1 MIKNRKL
8 TLEQRITRLENAL
21 KASRRGTRKF
31 EGGPVNDDLL
41 ALAKELKARLEMKGA
56 EPENVKCYNGEI
68 VVTLDWDYFGIMNFF
83 VFPTAKGF
91 HVESDQDDNE
101 DFATLDRVA
110 EFIADEDYQAAMDL

>member
-1 MIKNRKL
+1 
-8 TLEQRITRLENAL
+8 
-21 KASRRGTRKF
+21 
-31 EGGPVNDDLL
+31 
-41 ALAKELKARLEMKGA
+41 
-56 EPENVKCYNGEI
+56 
-68 VVTLDWDYFGIMNFF
+68 MNFF